1 MFMSLLDLNYMYF
14 NLTSKVI
21 LYNNSYHIHVW
32 NETLTELNN
41 QIRKEFDLASSLIDD
56 IQQKFDRLVLEVE
69 NDERLQDLLGY
80 HEKFDVYFARHVE
93 R

>member
-1 MFMSLLDLNYMYF
+1 MSLLDLNYMYF

-21 LYNNSYHIHVW
+21 LYNNSYHIW

-41 QIRKEFDLASSLIDD
+41 QIKNEFDLASSLIED

-80 HEKFDVYFARHVE
+80 HDKFDVHFARHEE